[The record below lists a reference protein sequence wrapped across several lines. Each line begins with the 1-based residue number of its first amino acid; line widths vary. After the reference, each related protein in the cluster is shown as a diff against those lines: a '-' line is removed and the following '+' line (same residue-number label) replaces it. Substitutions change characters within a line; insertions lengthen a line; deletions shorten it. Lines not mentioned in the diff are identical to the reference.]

1 MRRETGSRRPLD
13 RNRREWR
20 PVPTPLVPCELP
32 GAVDKAKAAEEED
45 VAAEA
50 GTHVAVLQ
58 ATDVYMC
65 RVTMVLY
72 ILALGTQ
79 YSSSAWHE
87 FWPM

>member
-45 VAAEA
+45 VADETRADEA
-50 GTHVAVLQ
+50 AAVTARSLTPSPGPQARVVGVVAGQ
-58 ATDVYMC
+58 P
-65 RVTMVLY
+65 RR
-72 ILALGTQ
+72 
-79 YSSSAWHE
+79 
-87 FWPM
+87 